1 MEDAFATR
9 RCAGHVVIPL
19 VLLMAPAQALHAAES
34 SYTATTTLFSDLTH
48 SEYESDSDTRAGAG
62 IRGDIGADLTSGAH
76 SLIGRYGA
84 TLETKRGRGSRGDDD
99 NFSLRGSSRYNYFQ
113 PGSRFDF
120 NAGHSVRSVRN
131 DTGFRLD
138 DSSYDTQNALNA
150 GAGINFYPG
159 EVTTFRIAG
168 QGGRTW
174 QDGDGPDSESVS
186 ADATLSRQVSEQS
199 SVFLIASRTWEEEED
214 ADEIILDSASVGMES
229 RLHNGTFSLS
239 AGVSRAES
247 DDFEN
252 DAVIGS
258 LARTWDT
265 SLTNTRFSYDRTQSS
280 NILDQSFDFVIPELG
295 IEDEFSIRYQGVTVR
310 DQLSLTHNTRRI
322 CDLCTINLIAQLA
335 KEEEV
340 TNEQETWEYLAGAG
354 LSLAVT
360 ERKSVDFDYLWQGDA
375 LDERGTIDDELH
387 RFIVTYRHE
396 LTELASWGTSFEA
409 AMTRG
414 FTDEERYQAKLFL
427 TLGWDG
433 MNRDGTGQGR

>member
-1 MEDAFATR
+1 MEDRYSTTR
-9 RCAGHVVIPL
+9 CWGLIAVPC
-19 VLLMAPAQALHAAES
+19 VLLMAPALQAEES
-34 SYTATTTLFSDLTH
+34 SYTATTTLFTDLTH
-48 SEYESDSDTRAGAG
+48 RAYETDDDTRAGVG
-62 IRGDIGADLTSGAH
+62 VRGDLGANLSTGAH
-76 SLIGRYGA
+76 TLNGLYGA
-84 TLETKRGRGSRGDDD
+84 TLETEQSSGNRADNDD
-99 NFSLRGSSRYNYFQ
+99 FSVRGSSRYNYYQ
-113 PGSRFDF
+113 PGARFDF

-131 DTGFRLD
+131 DSGFRLD
-138 DSSYDTQNALNA
+138 DASYDTQNTLSA

-159 EVTTFRIAG
+159 ELTTFRVAG

-174 QDGDGPDSESVS
+174 EEGDRPDGETVSV
-186 ADATLSRQVSEQS
+186 DATLSRRVSELS
-199 SVFLIASRTWEEEED
+199 SVFLTASRAWEDEED
-214 ADEIILDSASVGMES
+214 ADEIILDSASAGIES
-229 RLHNGTFSLS
+229 QLHNGSFAIS

-295 IEDEFSIRYQGVTVR
+295 IDEDFSIRYQGVTVR

-322 CDLCTINLIAQLA
+322 CDLCTVNLIAQIA
-335 KEEEV
+335 REEEV
-340 TNEQETWEYLAGAG
+340 PSELETWEYLAGAG

-360 ERKSVDFDYLWQGDA
+360 DHKTVDFDYLWQGDA
-375 LDERGTIDDELH
+375 FDDRGTIDDELH
-387 RFIVTYRHE
+387 RLIVTYRHE
-396 LTELASWGTSFEA
+396 LTELASWGASFET

-414 FTDEERYQAKLFL
+414 LSDEERYQARLFI

-433 MNRDGTGQGR
+433 MSRDGAGQEW